1 MIQIGVCTSVEHADA
16 LVASGVDFIE
26 ENIQRMLVPTEPTS
40 TFAPLLAALRHSP
53 LPVPS
58 ANSFLP
64 ASLKCV
70 GPEVD
75 RAALARYVEVACARA
90 AEAGMTTLVLGS
102 GGARQIPAGWSQAQA
117 RDQFVALLELMAPH
131 AERNGV
137 TVVVEALNRG
147 ECNLIN
153 SLAEGADVVSAV
165 GHSNI
170 RLLTDIYHM
179 LREEEPADQITAY
192 AQLITHAHIAERVER
207 TVPGRAG
214 DDFGAYFGALKAM
227 HYGGAIAIEARYGQD
242 LIADVTLGVTTL
254 RATLPF

>member
-1 MIQIGVCTSVEHADA
+1 MPH
-16 LVASGVDFIE
+16 
-26 ENIQRMLVPTEPTS
+26 EPTS
-40 TFAPLLAALRHSP
+40 AFSPLLAALRASP

-64 ASLKCV
+64 AALKCV

-75 RAALARYVEVACARA
+75 ITALARYVEVACARA
-90 AEAGMTTLVLGS
+90 AEAGITTLVLGS
-102 GGARQIPAGWSQAQA
+102 GGARQIPAGWAPTQA
-117 RDQFVALLELMAPH
+117 RDQFVALLELIAPH
-131 AERNGV
+131 AERNAV

-165 GHSNI
+165 NHPNI

-179 LREEEPADQITAY
+179 LREDEPADQITAY
-192 AQLITHAHIAERVER
+192 AHLITHAHIAERVER

-227 HYGGAIAIEARYGQD
+227 NYRGAMAIEARYGAN
-242 LIADVTLGVTTL
+242 LVADVTLGVTTL

>member
-1 MIQIGVCTSVEHADA
+1 MVPIGVCTSVEHAVE
-16 LVASGVDFIE
+16 LVVSGVDFIE
-26 ENIQRMLVPTEPTS
+26 ENIQRVLVPHEPTS
-40 TFAPLLAALRHSP
+40 TFSPLLSTLRQSP
-53 LPVPS
+53 LPIPS

-64 ASLKCV
+64 ATLKCV

-75 RAALARYVEVACARA
+75 RAALTRYVEVACARA
-90 AEAGMTTLVLGS
+90 AEAGITTLVLGS
-102 GGARQIPAGWSQAQA
+102 GGARQIPAGWAPARA
-117 RDQFVALLELMAPH
+117 RDQFVALLEIIAPH
-131 AERNGV
+131 AERNSV

-165 GHSNI
+165 NHPNI

-179 LREEEPADQITAY
+179 LREEEPADQITTY
-192 AQLITHAHIAERVER
+192 AHLITHAHIAERVER

-214 DDFGAYFGALKAM
+214 DDFGAYFGALQAM
-227 HYGGAIAIEARYGQD
+227 NYRGAIAIEARYGAD
-242 LIADVTLGVTTL
+242 LVADVTLGVTTL